1 MNINDWVITTELANP
16 VTEHALLLLG
26 RDDATIH
33 PLGSAVFVSPGLAI
47 TAKHVVEESWRVYG
61 TTDVPMERRG
71 GQTASFE
78 ILAIQYPGEK
88 SDAAIWI
95 TRGVWACLYSDIAA
109 ISLEPA
115 DDLAKS
121 YVFERL
127 PVLSVLPPVEGEKV
141 TAFGYASS
149 SVVTLMDD
157 QLSLSLNP
165 LTAPGTVTE
174 VYPEYR
180 DRGMLSF
187 PCFQIKAHFIGGMSG
202 GPIYN
207 AAGELCGLVCSGDNA
222 TPNAYG
228 VALWPI
234 LGVSISHQGF
244 GLTCMGE
251 YAMSQLSA
259 YELLY
264 LKDYDKIAGNV
275 EVIEEP
281 LGKARLRL
289 KSFTP

>member
-1 MNINDWVITTELANP
+1 MNINDWVIRTELENP

-26 RDDATIH
+26 RDEETIY

-47 TAKHVVEESWRVYG
+47 TAKHVVEESWRIYG
-61 TTDVPMERRG
+61 TADVPMERRG
-71 GQTASFE
+71 GQTANFE
-78 ILAIQYPGEK
+78 ILAVQYPGEK

-95 TRGVWACLYSDIAA
+95 ARGVWACLYSDIAA

-121 YVFERL
+121 HVFNNL
-127 PVLSVLPPVEGEKV
+127 PVLSVLPPIQGENV

-149 SVVTLMDD
+149 SVATLTDN

-165 LTAPGTVTE
+165 LTAPGIVTE
-174 VYPEYR
+174 VYPERR

-207 AAGELCGLVCSGDNA
+207 ATGELCGLVCSGDNA
-222 TPNAYG
+222 TPVAYG

-244 GLTCMGE
+244 GLTCTGE

-259 YELLY
+259 YGLLS
-264 LKDYDKIAGNV
+264 LKNYDKIAGNV
-275 EVIEEP
+275 EMIEEP
-281 LGKARLRL
+281 LGKGRLRL
-289 KSFTP
+289 KSFNP